1 MDVPT
6 NPLSGLKKGES
17 YSLPLSSSATLKLY
31 EELTGLY
38 GLAAREGIPPGQME
52 FVRSRTALAQ
62 LVDLPPAELRRF
74 LEANR
79 AVGSSLVS
87 RLLDWALRA
96 EDLTGLVELLVDLGS
111 DGLRTLNTAVGIQT
125 LKTAL
130 RQWRDNL
137 GNTNEEYWQEQ
148 LTKNSFVLEYV
159 FSWPCTIVKDKAYV
173 GGKSVS
179 NKGGKIVDYLV
190 KNRITSNAA
199 LIEIKTPA
207 AGLLGKQYRDGVFV
221 ASDDLAGGVAQV
233 TTYKQS
239 LLNHHQSLTEGQQDL
254 FESFDPQCVV
264 LVGDAGSSLKTIEQR
279 RSFELYRNQLLNVS
293 VITFDEL
300 FKKME
305 LLVAALEAAP
315 IAESAP

>member
-17 YSLPLSSSATLKLY
+17 YSLPLSSNATLRLY

-38 GLAAREGIPPGQME
+38 GLAAREGIPLGQME
-52 FVRSRTALAQ
+52 FVRARTDLAQ
-62 LVDLPPAELRRF
+62 LVDLPRDELRKF

-96 EDLTGLVELLVDLGS
+96 EDLAGLVELLVDLGS
-111 DGLRTLNTAVGIQT
+111 GGLRKLNAAVGIQT

-137 GNTNEEYWQEQ
+137 GNTDEEYWQKE

-199 LIEIKTPA
+199 LVEIKTPA
-207 AGLLGKQYRDGVFV
+207 ADLLGKQYRNGVFV

-239 LLNHHQSLTEGQQDL
+239 LLGHHQSLTEGQQDL
-254 FESFDPQCVV
+254 FDSFDPRCVV
-264 LVGDAGSSLKTIEQR
+264 LVGDAGSSLRTPERRR
-279 RSFELYRNQLLNVS
+279 RSV
-293 VITFDEL
+293 
-300 FKKME
+300 
-305 LLVAALEAAP
+305 LVRACRLARTVCWRM
-315 IAESAP
+315 